1 MSEEKADYPL
11 KAKHVQELI
20 ADAYKEGRADRDN
33 VISVQLL
40 ELPENIR
47 VQALRIQLLAEDI
60 EKLRLS
66 IENGKN
72 QALELVLCTTEE
84 GKPKYSNDKARNLAV
99 QQLLRDDEL
108 YLSSIDELSRNESE
122 LRKEQIQLNYLENM
136 FHAYWAVAGMQEAL
150 K

>member
-1 MSEEKADYPL
+1 MNEESANYAL

-20 ADAYKEGRADRDN
+20 ADAYKEGQEEYRN
-33 VISVQLL
+33 SVSVDLL

-72 QALELVLCTTEE
+72 QALELVLCTTED
-84 GKPKYSNDKARNLAV
+84 GKPKYSNDKIRNLAV

-108 YLSSIDELSRNESE
+108 YLSSIDELSRKESE
-122 LRKEQIQLNYLENM
+122 LRKEQIQIDYLENM
-136 FHAYWAVAGMQEAL
+136 FYAYRNIAGMRGVR
-150 K
+150 

>member
-1 MSEEKADYPL
+1 MSEEKVEYAL

-20 ADAYKEGRADRDN
+20 ADAYKEGQEEYRN
-33 VISVQLL
+33 SVSVELL

-47 VQALRIQLLAEDI
+47 LQARRTLLLAEDI
-60 EKLRLS
+60 EKLRLC

-72 QALELVLCTTEE
+72 QALELVLCATED

-108 YLSSIDELSRNESE
+108 YPSRIDELSRKESE
-122 LRKEQIQLNYLENM
+122 LRKEEIQLYYLENM
-136 FHAYWAVAGMQEAL
+136 FYAYRNIAGMRGVR
-150 K
+150 

>member
-1 MSEEKADYPL
+1 MSEEKAEYTL

-20 ADAYKEGRADRDN
+20 ADAYKEGQEEYRN
-33 VISVQLL
+33 SVSVELL

-60 EKLRLS
+60 EKLRLC

-72 QALELVLCTTEE
+72 QALELVLCATED

-108 YLSSIDELSRNESE
+108 YLSSIDELSRKESE
-122 LRKEQIQLNYLENM
+122 LRREQIQIDYLENM
-136 FHAYWAVAGMQEAL
+136 FYAYRNIAGMRGVR
-150 K
+150 

>member
-1 MSEEKADYPL
+1 MSEEKVEYAL

-20 ADAYKEGRADRDN
+20 SDAYQEGMIDMDN
-33 VISVQLL
+33 ETAIQLL

-60 EKLRLS
+60 EKLRLC

-72 QALELVLCTTEE
+72 QALELVLCATED

-108 YLSSIDELSRNESE
+108 YLSSIDELSRKESE
-122 LRKEQIQLNYLENM
+122 LRKEQIQLDYLENM
-136 FHAYWAVAGMQEAL
+136 FCAYRAISGMRGM